1 MGGPDGDH
9 AERPPLPGRACIS
22 WCRGLVH
29 APSVLA
35 VEDAFETTTVRMMN
49 DRSIC
54 MTPSTTFCCEPRGLL
69 DVKGK
74 GAMETYFVYQR
85 ESPRRR
91 RLAKEAGTP

>member
-1 MGGPDGDH
+1 
-9 AERPPLPGRACIS
+9 
-22 WCRGLVH
+22 
-29 APSVLA
+29 VLA
-35 VEDAFETTTVRMMN
+35 VEEAFDTTTVPMVN

-85 ESPRRR
+85 E
-91 RLAKEAGTP
+91 